1 MEKAP
6 FAQKIGDI
14 LKTPLPKASEV
25 LAEGREIAAGIEIGR
40 TAFFEKMDVSSETE
54 YKRRCIAEGRVMYHC
69 HIGMSTWEDTARSLR
84 EIYKVSQRCGFVQD
98 RAGLCLDRRMGLP
111 SNHRGNVPAE
121 TGPMLDSLEQWL
133 DVGRAAPI
141 QPHMGDFMIGFPAST
156 ENTVNALRAGVT
168 TIGNLSQFFAHE
180 VPLWRDHLGTT
191 LETARAVAVLG
202 ALREKGT
209 LFHSYLDDGFGA
221 LFVDSATVAGWAMLE
236 RYIVEDLFGAKLA
249 HCMGGLITDPVKRSG
264 WIFALD
270 AIHEHDCIG
279 SMFFGD
285 TLSFTADFA
294 TSRGVVSEYMLWDI
308 MTQLTCPTGHGL
320 LSIPV
325 TEAIRVP
332 SVDEIID
339 AQIFARRIEKSARR
353 MLPLFDLSPARKFAE
368 RVVANGKKVFD
379 AALAGLKEAGVDIA
393 DPLQM
398 LFVLKVLGPSAF
410 EAAFGAGSPDEAYAH
425 GRKPVIPNDVFEN
438 SEALVAQH
446 LVLFALDSSRKVL
459 RGKKILLASTDV
471 HEHALFVLNRLLGA
485 AGAEVVN
492 MGPECNP
499 DEIAERAAILRP
511 NALLVSTHNGM
522 ALEYAHRLLGEMT
535 ERNLDTAVVFGG
547 VLNQKVDGEE
557 MPVDVSDELRKLN
570 IEVAGGIEEIVALA
584 GDLWG

>member
-1 MEKAP
+1 MKDTP
-6 FAQKIGDI
+6 FAQKINNI
-14 LKTPLPKASEV
+14 LKTPLPKARESI
-25 LAEGREIAAGIEIGR
+25 AEGREIADGIEIGR
-40 TAFFEKMDVSSETE
+40 TAFFEKMGVSSEME
-54 YKRRCIAEGRVMYHC
+54 HKRRCIAEGRIMYHC
-69 HIGMSTWEDTARSLR
+69 HIGMSTWEDTARSLK
-84 EIYKVSQRCGFVQD
+84 EIYKVSQRYGFVQD

-111 SNHRGNVPAE
+111 SSHRGNVPAE
-121 TGPMLDSLEQWL
+121 TGPMLENLEQWL
-133 DVGRAAPI
+133 DVGKAAPI

-191 LETARAVAVLG
+191 LETARAIAVLG

-294 TSRGVVSEYMLWDI
+294 TNRGVVAEYMLWDI

-353 MLPLFDLSPARKFAE
+353 MLPLFDLSPAQKFAS
-368 RVVANGKKVFD
+368 RVVENGKKVFD
-379 AALAGLKEAGVDIA
+379 AALAGLKDAGVDIA
-393 DPLQM
+393 DPVQM
-398 LFVLKVLGPSAF
+398 LFVLKMLGPSAF

-471 HEHALFVLNRLLGA
+471 HEHALFVLNRLLGE
-485 AGAEVVN
+485 AGAEIVN
-492 MGPECNP
+492 MGPERNP
-499 DEIAERAAILRP
+499 DEIAEQTAIERP

-535 ERNLDTAVVFGG
+535 ERNLDTTVVFGG

-557 MPVDVSDELRKLN
+557 MPIDVTEELRKLN
-570 IEVAGGIEEIVALA
+570 IEVVGGIEEIVALA
-584 GDLWG
+584 GDLWS

>member
-1 MEKAP
+1 MENTP
-6 FAQKIGDI
+6 FVQKIREI
-14 LKTPLPKASEV
+14 LKTPLPKTCEV
-25 LAEGREIAAGIEIGR
+25 IAEGREIASGIEIGR
-40 TAFFEKMDVSSETE
+40 TAFFEKMGVTSEAE
-54 YKRRCIAEGRVMYHC
+54 YKRRCIAEKRVMYHC
-69 HIGMSTWEDTARSLR
+69 HIGMSTWEDTARSLK
-84 EIYKVSQRCGFVQD
+84 EIYKVSQRYGFVQD

-111 SNHRGNVPAE
+111 SSHRGNVPAE
-121 TGPMLDSLEQWL
+121 TGPMLETLAQWM
-133 DVGRAAPI
+133 DVGQAAPI

-202 ALREKGT
+202 ALREKGA

-236 RYIVEDLFGAKLA
+236 RYIVEELFGAKLA

-270 AIHEHDCIG
+270 SIHEHDCIG

-294 TSRGVVSEYMLWDI
+294 TNRGVVAEYMLWDI

-339 AQIFARRIEKSARR
+339 AQIFARRIEKSAKR
-353 MLPLFDLSPARKFAE
+353 MLPLFNLSPARKFAE

-379 AALAGLKEAGVDIA
+379 AAIDGLRDAGVDIA

-398 LFVLKVLGPSAF
+398 LFVLKMLGPSAF

-471 HEHALFVLNRLLGA
+471 HEHALFVLSRLLGE
-485 AGAEVVN
+485 AGAEIAN
-492 MGPECNP
+492 MGPERNP
-499 DEIAERAAILRP
+499 DEIAERAAIERP
-511 NALLVSTHNGM
+511 DALLVSTHNGM

-557 MPVDVSDELRKLN
+557 MPVDVTEELRKLD
-570 IEVAGGIEEIVALA
+570 IEVVGGIEEIVALA
-584 GDLWG
+584 DELWS